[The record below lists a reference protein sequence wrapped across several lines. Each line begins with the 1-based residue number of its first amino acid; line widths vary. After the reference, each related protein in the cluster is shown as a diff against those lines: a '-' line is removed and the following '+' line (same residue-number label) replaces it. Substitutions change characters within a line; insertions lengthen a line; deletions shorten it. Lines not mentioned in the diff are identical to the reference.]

1 MKRWSM
7 KDIKGL
13 GIHIDKDGKAKR
25 LNRSKPKP
33 VDTKALERV
42 LDRLKKNGKV

>member
-13 GIHIDKDGKAKR
+13 GLHIDRSGKAKR
-25 LNRSKPKP
+25 VERSKPKP
-33 VDTKALERV
+33 VDTKAIERV
-42 LDRLKKNGKV
+42 LDKLKKNGKV